1 MKKRIVL
8 AMAAL
13 MMVSAAGCKK
23 GSENRLDVSGLYVK
37 TDLSIV
43 GTFVEPFEKSYYN
56 ETELRLMVED
66 EIKSYNKE
74 KVKVEAFSDEDV
86 KSDVNLPISLDSVDV
101 KDKQATVIM
110 EYDSGE
116 DYVSFNES
124 YVIGEKKGSTV
135 HTSLVKDSLDQL
147 EGNFVTEKGKS
158 VTLDE
163 IKSHG
168 DYKMLY
174 VDFDTTVKV
183 EGKVTYISD
192 NVTVESDNTV
202 TTTSGQGSII
212 IFH

>member
-1 MKKRIVL
+1 MVAEALESQRVPGLQSNGAAQGRPARECWMRSNLPCTGNIAAF
-8 AMAAL
+8 AMLSAE
-13 MMVSAAGCKK
+13 MWFSAAKI
-23 GSENRLDVSGLYVK
+23 L
-37 TDLSIV
+37 
-43 GTFVEPFEKSYYN
+43 
-56 ETELRLMVED
+56 
-66 EIKSYNKE
+66 
-74 KVKVEAFSDEDV
+74 
-86 KSDVNLPISLDSVDV
+86 
-101 KDKQATVIM
+101 
-110 EYDSGE
+110 
-116 DYVSFNES
+116 
-124 YVIGEKKGSTV
+124 KKGSTV

>member
-1 MKKRIVL
+1 MLGKLYIVATPIGNL
-8 AMAAL
+8 EDITLRALKILKEIDLIAAEDTRQTL
-13 MMVSAAGCKK
+13 KLLNYYDIHK
-23 GSENRLDVSGLYVK
+23 PL
-37 TDLSIV
+37 I
-43 GTFVEPFEKSYYN
+43 SYHRN
-56 ETELRLMVED
+56 
-66 EIKSYNKE
+66 N
-74 KVKVEAFSDEDV
+74 EDV

-101 KDKQATVIM
+101 KDKQATVVM